1 MSKLNRCFNGHTYDI
16 ENGWRCPHCDF
27 HSIFFIIPPRLRRFG
42 SVCSIGADSRSMI
55 FRLRGNM
62 EFILRAIDCGTSS
75 EMFEQVLYELE
86 IMNRLVGEP
95 HAVQLIDHE
104 IMERDGAKIVF
115 FLEESYKTL
124 TEYLEKNTVYASNL
138 IQLMTGVCDS
148 WLACKNHDVLHLDVQ
163 PENIFI
169 DGRNTVKLGNFSH
182 SLFCSDVQSD
192 QIVRKTPA
200 YMAPEAYI
208 EGSFSEQS
216 ALYSIGLVLYSLFNH
231 KKLPFMDTY
240 TESEAISKR
249 INGTPLPDL
258 SDGNEE
264 IINKI
269 NGIIKKACSA
279 DPAERYAKISELK
292 DALCIVYERIDE
304 YPELFD
310 WPVYRNGTVMG
321 KAFDGHSDDA
331 SFAYGDGVYSYSGN
345 GRPHTRL
352 PAISKSF
359 SSSKLSNKQSSTRRR
374 SGIETSDYDGNYGT
388 SNSLSSSV
396 SYSLSPDP
404 DSQGD
409 RSQDLTEPD
418 IREDTLWDDLP
429 EPDKELRISNVEFSA
444 VAPKELIKGDYSII
458 NLVVYEMGWRH
469 IVDSIVKEMEE
480 PAQET
485 RSGVHNIKENSEIK
499 IVLNSP
505 DLEIEDNTESG
516 VWHGRYL
523 NFSFAVFLPEEYK
536 KRQVLFIASVYVN
549 DLIAAK
555 LKFIVQCFSFFDQK
569 IIISREDIFSAF
581 ISYAS
586 QDRNR
591 VAAIIQG
598 MKKARPDMDVFFDV
612 ESLRS
617 GDDWEKVL
625 HREIEKRD
633 ILFLCWSHFARESKW
648 VDAEW
653 RYALEKKGIDFIE
666 PVPIEPPEV
675 CPPPEELNR
684 KHFNDNLL
692 YIINSTRG

>member
-1 MSKLNRCFNGHTYDI
+1 MSKLNRCFNGHVYDI
-16 ENGWRCPHCDF
+16 ENGWRCPYCGFD
-27 HSIFFIIPPRLRRFG
+27 SIFPVIPPRLRGDRRL
-42 SVCSIGADSRSMI
+42 CSIGDDSRSMI
-55 FRLRGNM
+55 FGLSGDK
-62 EFILRAIDCGTSS
+62 EYLLRAIDCGTSS

-86 IMNRLVGEP
+86 INKRLLGEP
-95 HAVQLIDHE
+95 HAVQLVDHE
-104 IMERDGAKIVF
+104 IIERDGAKIVF
-115 FLEESYKTL
+115 LLEESYKTL
-124 TEYLEKNTVYASNL
+124 TENFERKGYYASNL
-138 IQLMTGVCDS
+138 IQLIINVCDS
-148 WLACKNHDVLHLDVQ
+148 WLACKNHDVLHLDVH

-169 DGRNTVKLGNFSH
+169 DDHDTVKLGNFSH
-182 SLFCSDVQSD
+182 SRLCSDAQSK
-192 QIVRKTPA
+192 QIVRGAPA
-200 YMAPEAYI
+200 YMAPEAYK
-208 EGSFSEQS
+208 EGEFSEQS
-216 ALYSIGLVLYSLFNH
+216 DLYSIGLVLYFLFNH
-231 KKLPFMDTY
+231 KKLPFMDAH
-240 TESEAISKR
+240 TENEAIDKR

-258 SDGNEE
+258 SGGDEE
-264 IINKI
+264 IISRI

-292 DALCIVYERIDE
+292 DALCIVYERIEE

-310 WPVYRNGTVMG
+310 WPVSGRETVLG
-321 KAFDGHSDDA
+321 KTFDSHSDCIVDDMFF
-331 SFAYGDGVYSYSGN
+331 STGSY
-345 GRPHTRL
+345 PDL
-352 PAISKSF
+352 
-359 SSSKLSNKQSSTRRR
+359 
-374 SGIETSDYDGNYGT
+374 D
-388 SNSLSSSV
+388 SL
-396 SYSLSPDP
+396 
-404 DSQGD
+404 
-409 RSQDLTEPD
+409 
-418 IREDTLWDDLP
+418 EDTLWDLIEPDTQEETSQDLT
-429 EPDKELRISNVEFSA
+429 EPDKELRISEVEFSA
-444 VAPKELIKGDYSII
+444 VAPKKLIKGDYSII
-458 NLVVYEMGWRH
+458 NLVVYENEWRH
-469 IVDSIVKEMEE
+469 IVDSIVKDMEE

-485 RSGVHNIKENSEIK
+485 RSGVHNIEENSEIK
-499 IVLNSP
+499 IVLSSP
-505 DLEIEDNTESG
+505 DLEIEDDTESG
-516 VWHGRYL
+516 VWHGGYL

-555 LKFIVQCFSFFDQK
+555 LKFIVKCFTFFGQK
-569 IIISREDIFSAF
+569 IVISREDIFSAF

-666 PVPIEPPEV
+666 PVPIEPPDV

-684 KHFNDNLL
+684 KHFNDKLL
-692 YIINSTRG
+692 YIINSTRD